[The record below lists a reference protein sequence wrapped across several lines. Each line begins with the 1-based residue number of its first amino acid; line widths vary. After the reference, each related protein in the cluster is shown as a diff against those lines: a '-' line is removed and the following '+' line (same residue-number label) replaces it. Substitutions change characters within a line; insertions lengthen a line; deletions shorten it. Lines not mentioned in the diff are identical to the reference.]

1 MIAKVVCSS
10 LGSYP
15 AHVAPDVHL
24 LTLITAPTVEIC
36 RDLTNYMPM
45 VLSNCFSMVWL
56 VSNHAILF

>member
-15 AHVAPDVHL
+15 AHVPPDVHR

-36 RDLTNYMPM
+36 RDFDQLYAHGA
-45 VLSNCFSMVWL
+45 V
-56 VSNHAILF
+56 